1 MSTYVCLYVIFQ
13 SEFSST
19 TSEVAQPYDYDSD
32 ATADSKVR
40 PGIESPQSLPGVK
53 YGFLRPQL
61 SRGSFTT

>member
-1 MSTYVCLYVIFQ
+1 MCVYTYVIFQ

-40 PGIESPQSLPGVK
+40 PEIESPQSLPGV
-53 YGFLRPQL
+53 
-61 SRGSFTT
+61 